1 MIQLHISKGNSKI
14 GGVPSVSF
22 PPHVTCAP
30 GVPCFKLCYAYR
42 LSRIRKSVQAAWQR
56 NLDLWNEDKRGFE
69 RQLTVFLETTPSRYF
84 RWFVAGD
91 IPDAG
96 FLRLMI
102 RTAKKFPAI
111 KFMVYT
117 KWWRKSNRRLIIADL
132 PNLVVRLSTW
142 PNSLWEKP
150 LSGWPFSAM
159 IPKGADI
166 LPGSIECPGECGPCG
181 YKCWDRDVNV
191 SIRQH

>member
-14 GGVPSVSF
+14 GGVPSISF

-30 GVPCFKLCYAYR
+30 GVPCRKLCYAYR
-42 LSRIRKSVQAAWQR
+42 LSRIRKSVQAAWNR
-56 NLDLWNEDKRGFE
+56 NLVLWNEDKKGFE
-69 RQLTVFLETTPSRYF
+69 RQLTVFLETTLSRYF

-91 IPDAG
+91 IPDKA
-96 FLRLMI
+96 FLALMA
-102 RTAKKFPAI
+102 RAAFAFPEI
-111 KFMVYT
+111 KFMAYT
-117 KWWRKSNRRLIIADL
+117 KRWREWRQVGWPSQLR
-132 PNLVVRLSTW
+132 NLVVRH
-142 PNSLWEKP
+142 SLWPAE
-150 LSGWPFSAM
+150 GWDAPRDGLPFSAM

-166 LPGSIECPGECGPCG
+166 IPGTVECPGECGPCG